1 MPTDIFQIRLREA
14 RKMMGYSM
22 ERLSALV
29 RHGVTKQSISKY
41 ESGKMF
47 PRGATLHQLAHALR
61 ISPEYLMGRG
71 MPIDEPMLRSAFKQP
86 LGCEEKDSLISMLAF
101 WSEQYVEAE
110 KRAGMEAL
118 FANPIADFQVRTFP
132 DVSSAADHLR
142 QAWNLGTGPIPSVLR
157 LMERKGI
164 KILNHP
170 LPMGVLGLS
179 TWAAGS
185 YPLVVL
191 DMSHEKHTPERLR
204 FTASHELGHIMMN
217 VPSDVEEAE
226 KERLCSQ
233 FAGCFLLPKSTLYEE
248 MGSTQRQ
255 TVALAE
261 LIDLH
266 EAYGVSVSALVHEL
280 SDFGIIS
287 PEHYHWWFEERISK
301 NPREVGWGEY
311 LFPETLGRE
320 KRVRANGER

>member
-1 MPTDIFQIRLREA
+1 
-14 RKMMGYSM
+14 MMGYSM
-22 ERLSALV
+22 EHLSTLV

-47 PRGATLHQLAHALR
+47 PRRATLLQLAHALL

-71 MPIDEPMLRSAFKQP
+71 MSIDEPMLRSAFKQP
-86 LGCEEKDSLISMLAF
+86 LEREEKDRLVSMLAF
-101 WSEQYVEAE
+101 WAEQYVEAE
-110 KRAGMEAL
+110 RSAGMESR
-118 FANPIADFQVRTFP
+118 FDNPIADFEVRTLS
-132 DVSSAADHLR
+132 DASAAADRLR
-142 QAWNLGTGPIPSVLR
+142 QAWSLGTGAIPSVLR

-170 LPMGVLGLS
+170 LPMEVLGLS
-179 TWAAGS
+179 TWAACR

-204 FTASHELGHIMMN
+204 FTASHELGHILMN
-217 VPSDVEEAE
+217 IPGDVELAV

-248 MGSTQRQ
+248 IGNTHRT
-255 TVALAE
+255 TVALDE

-280 SDFGIIS
+280 SDFGVIS
-287 PEHYHWWFEERISK
+287 PEHYHWWFEERIKK
-301 NPREVGWGEY
+301 NPKEVGWGEY
-311 LFPETLGRE
+311 QFPETIGRE
-320 KRVRANGER
+320 KRVRANGRKVRRRNVQ